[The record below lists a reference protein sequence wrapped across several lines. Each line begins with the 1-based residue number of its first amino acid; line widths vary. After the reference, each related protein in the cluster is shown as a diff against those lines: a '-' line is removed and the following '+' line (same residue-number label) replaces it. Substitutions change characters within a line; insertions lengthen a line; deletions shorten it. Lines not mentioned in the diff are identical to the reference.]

1 MKYNPF
7 AVSALL
13 AMVIAFGLSLRI
25 FSQDRGFL
33 HVVNESLATTEGYDQ
48 KFIDLANHLE
58 KVMAT
63 RASFSYPGG
72 KDPMTG
78 RRREVASMVGADA
91 SQARSSANKIAA
103 NKTGKGGRTDGK
115 VVAKNSSNKT
125 DANAVVDTAAAAA
138 AALAAQPPED
148 NVKLTALIA
157 DDYGQHTAIVMNG
170 ERSQSVEVGDMVGKR
185 KVTKI
190 TSKEIIMEDE
200 SAVYSYELSG
210 NRNYQKK

>member
-7 AVSALL
+7 AISALL
-13 AMVIAFGLSLRI
+13 AMVVAFGMSLRI

-48 KFIDLANHLE
+48 KFIDLVNHLE

-78 RRREVASMVGADA
+78 RRREVATLVDGDA
-91 SQARSSANKIAA
+91 SPARSSMNKISG

-115 VVAKNSSNKT
+115 AVGKNSGNKT
-125 DANAVVDTAAAAA
+125 DTNAVLDSAAAGA

-185 KVTKI
+185 KVIKI
-190 TSKEIIMEDE
+190 TSKEITMEDD
-200 SAVYSYELSG
+200 SAIYSYDLSG